1 MPLIPITQLNLI
13 TTLLTIPNLYLKIRQ
28 NSAKMLLKEAL
39 LMASL
44 KNKHFMIGLSLT
56 FIVALFSFLAAKLPI
71 LDKVGALTIAILIA
85 ILYRHFK
92 GYPEQYSS
100 GITFSSK
107 YLLRFA
113 IILYGLKLNI
123 FDIIGQG
130 SRLLAIDVG
139 VVIFSIVMMLFVNKL
154 LRGDKNI
161 ALLLGVGTGVCGAA
175 AIAAVAPIFK
185 SREKDTAISI
195 GIIALIGTIF
205 SLIYTAIYAIFSM
218 TTNVYGAW
226 SGVSLH
232 EIAHVV
238 LAGGFGGSDALKIA
252 LLGKLGRVFLLIPLT
267 IVLILIMRFRS
278 SESSSKGRISI
289 PYFLIG
295 FVIMALVNTY
305 VTIPSVLLNILN
317 TVSTICLLMAMVA
330 LGLNVAFKDLKNR
343 ALKPLMKRR
352 SNTYKFSVPSVLFLY
367 FKSRIGYFLLQALV
381 VVLWQFA
388 LWIVPT
394 LLNEIQHH
402 H

>member
-1 MPLIPITQLNLI
+1 
-13 TTLLTIPNLYLKIRQ
+13 
-28 NSAKMLLKEAL
+28 
-39 LMASL
+39 
-44 KNKHFMIGLSLT
+44 
-56 FIVALFSFLAAKLPI
+56 FSFLAAKLPI

-85 ILYRHFK
+85 ILYRHFR

-130 SRLLAIDVG
+130 SKLLAIDV
-139 VVIFSIVMMLFVNKL
+139 
-154 LRGDKNI
+154 
-161 ALLLGVGTGVCGAA
+161 GVGTGVCGAA

-295 FVIMALVNTY
+295 FVIMA
-305 VTIPSVLLNILN
+305 
-317 TVSTICLLMAMVA
+317 
-330 LGLNVAFKDLKNR
+330 
-343 ALKPLMKRR
+343 
-352 SNTYKFSVPSVLFLY
+352 
-367 FKSRIGYFLLQALV
+367 
-381 VVLWQFA
+381 
-388 LWIVPT
+388 
-394 LLNEIQHH
+394 
-402 H
+402 

>member
-1 MPLIPITQLNLI
+1 MPITQLNLNTILLFI
-13 TTLLTIPNLYLKIRQ
+13 TNLYLKIRQ

-56 FIVALFSFLAAKLPI
+56 FIVALFSFLAPKLPI

-85 ILYRHFK
+85 ILYRHFR

-154 LRGDKNI
+154 LHGDKNI

-175 AIAAVAPIFK
+175 IAAVAPIFK
-185 SREKDTAISI
+185 SRKKDTAISI

-305 VTIPSVLLNILN
+305 VTIPSALLNILN

-343 ALKPLMKRR
+343 ALKPLMTIIIT
-352 SNTYKFSVPSVLFLY
+352 SICLSSLAFIVVHWLY
-367 FKSRIGYFLLQALV
+367 S
-381 VVLWQFA
+381 
-388 LWIVPT
+388 
-394 LLNEIQHH
+394 
-402 H
+402 

>member
-1 MPLIPITQLNLI
+1 MTSSKNKNFIIGL
-13 TTLLTIPNLYLKIRQ
+13 LLT
-28 NSAKMLLKEAL
+28 
-39 LMASL
+39 
-44 KNKHFMIGLSLT
+44 FV
-56 FIVALFSFLAAKLPI
+56 VALFSFLVAKLPV

-85 ILYRHFK
+85 IFYRHFK
-92 GYPEQYSS
+92 GYPEAYRS

-130 SRLLAIDVG
+130 SKLLAIDVG
-139 VVIFSIVMMLFVNKL
+139 VVIFSIGMMLLVNRL
-154 LRGDKNI
+154 LNGDKNI
-161 ALLLGVGTGVCGAA
+161 ALLLGVGTGICGAA

-185 SREKDTAISI
+185 SKENDTAISI

-205 SLIYTAIYAIFSM
+205 SLIYTAIFAVFSM

-267 IVLILIMRFRS
+267 IVLVLVMRFKS
-278 SESSSKGRISI
+278 SESTEKSRVSI

-305 VTIPSVLLNILN
+305 ITIPPTILNILN
-317 TVSTICLLMAMVA
+317 TISTICLLMAMVA

-343 ALKPLMKRR
+343 ALKPLVTIVIT
-352 SNTYKFSVPSVLFLY
+352 SICLSTLAFIVVHWLY
-367 FKSRIGYFLLQALV
+367 S
-381 VVLWQFA
+381 
-388 LWIVPT
+388 
-394 LLNEIQHH
+394 
-402 H
+402 

>member
-1 MPLIPITQLNLI
+1 MSLIPITQLNLI

-85 ILYRHFK
+85 ILYRHFR

-130 SRLLAIDVG
+130 SKLLAIDVG

-154 LRGDKNI
+154 LHGDK
-161 ALLLGVGTGVCGAA
+161 
-175 AIAAVAPIFK
+175 
-185 SREKDTAISI
+185 E
-195 GIIALIGTIF
+195 
-205 SLIYTAIYAIFSM
+205 
-218 TTNVYGAW
+218 
-226 SGVSLH
+226 
-232 EIAHVV
+232 
-238 LAGGFGGSDALKIA
+238 
-252 LLGKLGRVFLLIPLT
+252 
-267 IVLILIMRFRS
+267 
-278 SESSSKGRISI
+278 
-289 PYFLIG
+289 
-295 FVIMALVNTY
+295 
-305 VTIPSVLLNILN
+305 
-317 TVSTICLLMAMVA
+317 
-330 LGLNVAFKDLKNR
+330 
-343 ALKPLMKRR
+343 
-352 SNTYKFSVPSVLFLY
+352 
-367 FKSRIGYFLLQALV
+367 
-381 VVLWQFA
+381 
-388 LWIVPT
+388 
-394 LLNEIQHH
+394 HH
-402 H
+402 Y

>member
-1 MPLIPITQLNLI
+1 M
-13 TTLLTIPNLYLKIRQ
+13 
-28 NSAKMLLKEAL
+28 AK
-39 LMASL
+39 S
-44 KNKHFMIGLSLT
+44 
-56 FIVALFSFLAAKLPI
+56 P
-71 LDKVGALTIAILIA
+71 TIAILIA
-85 ILYRHFK
+85 ILYRHFI

-130 SRLLAIDVG
+130 SKLLAIDVG
-139 VVIFSIVMMLFVNKL
+139 VVIFSIVMMLFVKQTVAWCN
-154 LRGDKNI
+154 KNI

-252 LLGKLGRVFLLIPLT
+252 LLGKLGRKILT
-267 IVLILIMRFRS
+267 DSINDRS
-278 SESSSKGRISI
+278 HFVYAFPFIRII
-289 PYFLIG
+289 
-295 FVIMALVNTY
+295 
-305 VTIPSVLLNILN
+305 
-317 TVSTICLLMAMVA
+317 
-330 LGLNVAFKDLKNR
+330 
-343 ALKPLMKRR
+343 
-352 SNTYKFSVPSVLFLY
+352 
-367 FKSRIGYFLLQALV
+367 
-381 VVLWQFA
+381 
-388 LWIVPT
+388 
-394 LLNEIQHH
+394 
-402 H
+402 

>member
-1 MPLIPITQLNLI
+1 MP
-13 TTLLTIPNLYLKIRQ
+13 
-28 NSAKMLLKEAL
+28 S
-39 LMASL
+39 
-44 KNKHFMIGLSLT
+44 
-56 FIVALFSFLAAKLPI
+56 VLFL
-71 LDKVGALTIAILIA
+71 
-85 ILYRHFK
+85 
-92 GYPEQYSS
+92 
-100 GITFSSK
+100 
-107 YLLRFA
+107 
-113 IILYGLKLNI
+113 
-123 FDIIGQG
+123 
-130 SRLLAIDVG
+130 
-139 VVIFSIVMMLFVNKL
+139 
-154 LRGDKNI
+154 
-161 ALLLGVGTGVCGAA
+161 
-175 AIAAVAPIFK
+175 
-185 SREKDTAISI
+185 
-195 GIIALIGTIF
+195 
-205 SLIYTAIYAIFSM
+205 YTAIYAIFSM

-343 ALKPLMKRR
+343 ALKPLMTIIIT
-352 SNTYKFSVPSVLFLY
+352 SICLSSLAFIVVHWLY
-367 FKSRIGYFLLQALV
+367 S
-381 VVLWQFA
+381 
-388 LWIVPT
+388 
-394 LLNEIQHH
+394 
-402 H
+402 

>member
-1 MPLIPITQLNLI
+1 MSKFPITQLNLI
-13 TTLLTIPNLYLKIRQ
+13 TTLLFIPNLYLKIRQ

-85 ILYRHFK
+85 ILYRHFR

-154 LRGDKNI
+154 LHGDKNI
-161 ALLLGVGTGVCGAA
+161 ALLLGVGTGVCG
-175 AIAAVAPIFK
+175 AAVAPIFK

-305 VTIPSVLLNILN
+305 VTIPSALLNILN

-343 ALKPLMKRR
+343 ALKPLMTIIIT
-352 SNTYKFSVPSVLFLY
+352 SICLSSLAFIVVHWLY
-367 FKSRIGYFLLQALV
+367 S
-381 VVLWQFA
+381 
-388 LWIVPT
+388 
-394 LLNEIQHH
+394 
-402 H
+402 

>member
-1 MPLIPITQLNLI
+1 
-13 TTLLTIPNLYLKIRQ
+13 
-28 NSAKMLLKEAL
+28 
-39 LMASL
+39 
-44 KNKHFMIGLSLT
+44 
-56 FIVALFSFLAAKLPI
+56 
-71 LDKVGALTIAILIA
+71 
-85 ILYRHFK
+85 
-92 GYPEQYSS
+92 
-100 GITFSSK
+100 
-107 YLLRFA
+107 
-113 IILYGLKLNI
+113 
-123 FDIIGQG
+123 
-130 SRLLAIDVG
+130 
-139 VVIFSIVMMLFVNKL
+139 MMLFVNKL

-343 ALKPLMKRR
+343 ALKPLMTIIIT
-352 SNTYKFSVPSVLFLY
+352 SICLSSLAFIVVHWLY
-367 FKSRIGYFLLQALV
+367 S
-381 VVLWQFA
+381 
-388 LWIVPT
+388 
-394 LLNEIQHH
+394 
-402 H
+402 

>member
-1 MPLIPITQLNLI
+1 MSKFPITQLNLI
-13 TTLLTIPNLYLKIRQ
+13 TTLLFIPNLYLKIRQ
-28 NSAKMLLKEAL
+28 NSAKMLLTEAL

-85 ILYRHFK
+85 ILYRHFR

-130 SRLLAIDVG
+130 SKLLAIDVG

-154 LRGDKNI
+154 LHGDKNI

-305 VTIPSVLLNILN
+305 VTIPSALLNILN

-343 ALKPLMKRR
+343 ALKPLMTIIIT
-352 SNTYKFSVPSVLFLY
+352 SICLSSLAFIVVHWLY
-367 FKSRIGYFLLQALV
+367 S
-381 VVLWQFA
+381 
-388 LWIVPT
+388 
-394 LLNEIQHH
+394 
-402 H
+402 